1 MDPAAS
7 SPPLGRV
14 PAVRHDGH
22 GRRRVDMRAVA
33 ALALPLMLNSAVQL
47 VLNLTD
53 AWFIGRLSVQAMAA
67 LGATHFLAIVFF
79 LAFGGV
85 GLCIQTLVAQ
95 AYGAHASRRASRATW
110 LGAWAALLTA
120 PAFVAV
126 ALPAHALL
134 GLFGLEPGIQDL
146 AAQYW
151 TPRLLG
157 GPLAVALWA
166 VSGFFNGIGRA
177 RVTLLVMLVVAVA
190 NALLNELL
198 IFRLGLGMAGS
209 AWATTASL
217 AVGCVLLV
225 ALFLSAA
232 LQPGYRTRLTWR
244 ASARGLRRVF
254 ALGVPTGVFPAVD
267 LVAISLFQLMQ
278 VRLGVVEGA
287 ATQIVMMLTAIAYL
301 PAIGIAMAGTTLVGQ
316 SIGAGDR
323 GWAARLGDRIIA
335 LTTAYM
341 GAVGL
346 LIAAGG
352 PWLIP
357 LFTDPADPAAPAV
370 LALGLKLVWI
380 AGAYQMFDALNLAS
394 AFCLRGAGDVRAPTL
409 YVIALAWLGFVPLA
423 HMASFAPGKGW
434 TDALPQFGWGTIG
447 GWSAALLYVLAL
459 GIVMWLRW
467 RSGAWRQV
475 AVRS

>member
-1 MDPAAS
+1 
-7 SPPLGRV
+7 
-14 PAVRHDGH
+14 
-22 GRRRVDMRAVA
+22 MRAVA

-53 AWFIGRLSVQAMAA
+53 TWFIGRLSMQAMAA

-95 AYGAHASRRASRATW
+95 AYGALANRRASRATW
-110 LGAWAALLTA
+110 LGLWAALCTL
-120 PAFVAV
+120 PAFLAV

-134 GLFGLEPGIQDL
+134 GLFGLDPAVQDL

-157 GPLAVALWA
+157 GPLAVGLWA
-166 VSGFFNGIGRA
+166 VSGFFNGIGRT
-177 RVTLLVMLVVAVA
+177 RVTLVVMVVVAVV
-190 NALLNELL
+190 NGLLNEIL
-198 IFRLGLGMAGS
+198 IFRLGLGIAGS
-209 AWATTASL
+209 AWATTVSL
-217 AVGCVLLV
+217 ALGCGLIV

-232 LQPGYRTRLTWR
+232 LQPGYRTRHTWR
-244 ASARGLRRVF
+244 VSGRGLRRVF
-254 ALGVPTGVFPAVD
+254 ALGIPTGMFPAVD

-278 VRLGVVEGA
+278 VRLGTVEGA

-323 GWAARLGDRIIA
+323 AWAGRLGDRIIA

-341 GAVGL
+341 GAVGI
-346 LIAAGG
+346 LIGLGG

-357 LFTDPADPAAPAV
+357 LFTDPADPVAAAV
-370 LALGLKLVWI
+370 LAAGLRLVWI
-380 AGAYQMFDALNLAS
+380 AGAYQVFDALNLAS

-409 YVIALAWLGFVPLA
+409 YVIALVWLGFVPLA
-423 HMASFAPGKGW
+423 HMASFAPGQGW
-434 TDALPQFGWGTIG
+434 VDVLPQLGWGSVG
-447 GWSAALLYVLAL
+447 GWMAALVYVVAL
-459 GIVMWLRW
+459 GLVMWLRW
-467 RSGAWRQV
+467 RSGAWRRLQV
-475 AVRS
+475 

>member
-1 MDPAAS
+1 VNSAAA
-7 SPPLGRV
+7 SPPLGRL
-14 PAVRHDGH
+14 PAVRHDANGH
-22 GRRRVDMRAVA
+22 RRVDMGAVA

-53 AWFIGRLSVQAMAA
+53 AWFIGRLSVEAMAA

-95 AYGAHASRRASRATW
+95 AYGARANRRASRATW
-110 LGAWAALLTA
+110 WGLWAALCTL
-120 PAFVAV
+120 PPFLAV
-126 ALPAHALL
+126 ALPARPLL
-134 GLFGLEPGIQDL
+134 GLFGLDPAVQDL

-157 GPLAVALWA
+157 GPLAVGLWA
-166 VSGFFNGIGRA
+166 VSGFFNGIGRT
-177 RVTLLVMLVVAVA
+177 RVTLVVMLVVAVV

-217 AVGCVLLV
+217 GLGCALIV

-232 LQPGYRTRLTWR
+232 LQADYRTRRTWH
-244 ASARGLRRVF
+244 ASAKGLRQVF
-254 ALGVPTGVFPAVD
+254 ALGIPTGVFPAVD

-278 VRLGVVEGA
+278 VRLGTVEGA

-323 GWAARLGDRIIA
+323 AWAGRLGDRIIA

-341 GAVGL
+341 GAVGI
-346 LIAAGG
+346 LIGLGG

-357 LFTDPADPAAPAV
+357 LFTDPADPAAAAV
-370 LALGLKLVWI
+370 LAAGLRLVWI
-380 AGAYQMFDALNLAS
+380 AGAYQVFDALNLAS

-423 HMASFAPGKGW
+423 HMASFAPGQGW
-434 TDALPQFGWGTIG
+434 VDALPQLGWGSVG
-447 GWSAALLYVLAL
+447 GWMAALVYVVAL
-459 GIVMWLRW
+459 GLVMLLRW
-467 RSGAWRQV
+467 RSGVWRRLQV
-475 AVRS
+475 

>member
-1 MDPAAS
+1 
-7 SPPLGRV
+7 
-14 PAVRHDGH
+14 
-22 GRRRVDMRAVA
+22 MRAVA

-53 AWFIGRLSVQAMAA
+53 TWFIGRLSVQAMAA
-67 LGATHFLAIVFF
+67 LGATHFFAIVFF

-95 AYGAHASRRASRATW
+95 AYGARASRRASRATW
-110 LGAWAALLTA
+110 LGVWAAVFTA
-120 PAFVAV
+120 PAFLAV

-134 GLFGLEPGIQDL
+134 GLFGLDPAIQDL

-166 VSGFFNGIGRA
+166 VSGFFNGIGRT
-177 RVTLLVMLVVAVA
+177 RVTFCVMLVIAVV

-198 IFRLGLGMAGS
+198 IFRFGLGIAGS

-217 AVGCVLLV
+217 AVGCALLV
-225 ALFLSAA
+225 ALFLSTA

-244 ASARGLRRVF
+244 PSLKGLKRVF
-254 ALGVPTGVFPAVD
+254 ALGVPTGMFPAVD

-278 VRLGVVEGA
+278 VRLGAVEGA

-323 GWAARLGDRIIA
+323 RWGTKLGNRIIA

-341 GAVGL
+341 GAVGV
-346 LIAAGG
+346 LIGLGG

-357 LFTDPADPAAPAV
+357 LFTDAAHPDSAAV

-380 AGAYQMFDALNLAS
+380 AGAYQVFDALNLAS

-423 HMASFAPGKGW
+423 HMVSFAPGQGW
-434 TDALPQFGWGTIG
+434 VNALPQFGWGTVG
-447 GWSAALLYVLAL
+447 GWTAALLYVVAL
-459 GIVMWLRW
+459 GLIMWLRW
-467 RSGAWRQV
+467 RSGAWRRLS
-475 AVRS
+475 A